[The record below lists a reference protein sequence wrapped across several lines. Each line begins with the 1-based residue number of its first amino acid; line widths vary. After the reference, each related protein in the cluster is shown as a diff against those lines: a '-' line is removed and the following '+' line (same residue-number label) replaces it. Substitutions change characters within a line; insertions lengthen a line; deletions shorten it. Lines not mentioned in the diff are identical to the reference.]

1 MSGIDKTTTVEAI
14 AAQVQSG
21 MTIGIGG
28 WGGRRKP
35 MAFIRA
41 LLNTDV
47 QDLTVVTY
55 GGPDV
60 GMLASAG
67 KLKKLVFGF
76 VSMDTIPLEAHFR
89 KARQSGA
96 IEVMEVDEGM
106 LQLGLKA
113 AAARLPFLPTRVGFA
128 SDVLTTNPEIKTVRS
143 PYEDGEEFVAMPAL
157 PLDLA
162 VCHVNEVDVLGNS
175 RISGPDPF
183 FDEWICRAADVAY
196 LTAEHIV
203 DTRAFNDPMIAL
215 QMPIERSLVQGV
227 AEARCGAHPTSC
239 GPDYGMDIAHM
250 QAYNAA
256 AKDGWDAYVAEYVA
270 GVAHAEYIGKV
281 GGETAITR
289 LPLPVF

>member
-1 MSGIDKTTTVEAI
+1 MGLDKTTSIEDI
-14 AAQVQSG
+14 AAQVESG
-21 MTIGIGG
+21 MTLGIGG

-35 MAFIRA
+35 MAFVRA
-41 LLNTDV
+41 LLETDV
-47 QDLTVVTY
+47 TDLTLVAY

-76 VSMDTIPLEAHFR
+76 VSMDSIPLEAHFR

-113 AAARLPFLPTRVGFA
+113 AASRVPFLPTRVGFA
-128 SDVLTTNPEIKTVRS
+128 SDVLTTNPEIKTIRS
-143 PYEDGEEFVAMPAL
+143 PYDDGEELVAMPAL
-157 PLDLA
+157 PLDMA
-162 VCHVNEVDVLGNS
+162 VCHVNEADVLGNS

-196 LTAEHIV
+196 LTAEQVV
-203 DTRAFNDPMIAL
+203 DTEAFNDPLTAL
-215 QMPIERSLVQGV
+215 QMPIERSLVAGV
-227 AEARCGAHPTSC
+227 AEATYGAHPTSC
-239 GPDYGMDIAHM
+239 GPSYGMDIKHM
-250 QAYNAA
+250 QAYNAS
-256 AKDGWDAYVAEYVA
+256 AKEGWEDYVNEFVSGISLDEYVA
-270 GVAHAEYIGKV
+270 AV
-281 GGETAITR
+281 GGVDAIKQ